1 MFSGQDRG
9 VDIIFKEMVSMGK
22 PFPEYRVYND
32 SVSLTIRSST
42 EDMAFVKF
50 IVQEQDKQQKIF
62 PLSELMIM
70 RYLADN
76 KRIKLSDAH
85 ILIQS
90 SLEEAKKSCNNLVK
104 MGFIESIGKDYMLT
118 AKVYDAIKTDVE
130 YAQDQIVRYIKAKD
144 RILEY
149 LNTNEFIKNEKIQE
163 LCGFT
168 RQQVRMT
175 TEKMRSE
182 DLIELVGK
190 GRGAR
195 YILKKCVSK
204 CV

>member
-1 MFSGQDRG
+1 M
-9 VDIIFKEMVSMGK
+9 K
-22 PFPEYRVYND
+22 
-32 SVSLTIRSST
+32 
-42 EDMAFVKF
+42 
-50 IVQEQDKQQKIF
+50 
-62 PLSELMIM
+62 
-70 RYLADN
+70 
-76 KRIKLSDAH
+76 KRISLLLSVWLAV
-85 ILIQS
+85 S
-90 SLEEAKKSCNNLVK
+90 SALCGCNMVL
-104 MGFIESIGKDYMLT
+104 
-118 AKVYDAIKTDVE
+118 
-130 YAQDQIVRYIKAKD
+130 Q
-144 RILEY
+144 
-149 LNTNEFIKNEKIQE
+149 KNEKIQE